1 MMVCNDFI
9 SQLDWKKLQWKSG
22 EVAGKGLDI
31 RYGKKRGGTN
41 ETRGKGSRWGIR
53 PGTWNSTTVDP
64 ARKEKRKHERK
75 LN

>member
-41 ETRGKGSRWGIR
+41 ETRGKGSPRESDQGLGIAQLWTQ
-53 PGTWNSTTVDP
+53 P
-64 ARKEKRKHERK
+64 EKKRENMKGS
-75 LN
+75 